1 VSGPD
6 SKDDPEPPVTLLLI
20 EDNPHDAELLK
31 WALQDT
37 DRLCFNVHWT
47 TTIEAALERVVSM
60 PVDLVLLDLNLPDS
74 DGMKTLLKVKSAAP
88 DLPVIVLTAL
98 TDESLALEAVK
109 MGADDFL
116 MKGKVSTDGILRCV
130 RYSVER
136 RRFQTRLR
144 ETEERAKKRS
154 AEVRKTE
161 TNLEAVLSS
170 TDQGLQQLD
179 PMSKVALMNQAVE
192 ALLGYTS
199 NKAIRQWLRDLAQGI
214 ARDLLMMQQREEFMA
229 SLAHDLK
236 TPLVGADRALALL
249 WEGSIGDLSEAQVE
263 LVGKVRQSN
272 KALLQMIQNLLDV
285 YRWESGAQTLHME
298 HVDISTL
305 IKSCVDEIRII
316 ADAKRVWLVAED
328 IPREP
333 HSVHIDP
340 LAIRRVLINLLSN
353 AVKFTADGG
362 TVELEVGFD
371 ADNLSIAV
379 RDTGI
384 GIAAADQAKLF
395 RRFVQAENLS
405 RERGVGSG
413 LGLHLCRQIIEA
425 HGGTIT
431 LESEVGKG
439 SVFTIML
446 PQLNSETERPLD

>member
-1 VSGPD
+1 VSEPD
-6 SKDDPEPPVTLLLI
+6 SKESLEPPVTLLLI

-37 DRLCFNVHWT
+37 DTLRFDVHWT
-47 TTIEAALERVVSM
+47 TTIESALQTILSM
-60 PVDLVLLDLNLPDS
+60 RVDLVLLDLNLPDS
-74 DGMKTLLKVKSAAP
+74 DGMKTLLKMKSAAP

-116 MKGKVSTDGILRCV
+116 MKGRVSTDGILRCV
-130 RYSVER
+130 RYSIER
-136 RRFQTRLR
+136 RRFQARLR

-154 AEVRKTE
+154 AEMRKAE
-161 TNLEAVLSS
+161 SNLESVLSGM
-170 TDQGLQQLD
+170 DQGFQQLNS
-179 PMSKVALMNQAVE
+179 MSKVALLNQAVE
-192 ALLGYTS
+192 ALLGNTN
-199 NKAIRQWLRDLAQGI
+199 NKVIRQRFRELVQDI
-214 ARDLLMMQQREEFMA
+214 ARDLLLMQQREDFMA
-229 SLAHDLK
+229 SMAHDLK
-236 TPLVGADRALALL
+236 TPLIGTDRALALL
-249 WEGSIGDLSEAQVE
+249 WEGSIGDLSDAQVE

-298 HVDISTL
+298 NVDISTL

-316 ADAKRVWLVAED
+316 ADARRIWLVAED

-333 HSVHIDP
+333 HSVHLDP

-353 AVKFTADGG
+353 AVKFTPDGG
-362 TVELEVGFD
+362 TVELKVGFD
-371 ADNLSIAV
+371 ADNLIVAV

-384 GIAAADQAKLF
+384 GIAPVDQAKLF
-395 RRFVQAENLS
+395 RRFVQADKLP
-405 RERGVGSG
+405 REHGIGSG

-439 SVFTIML
+439 SMFTILL
-446 PQLNSETERPLD
+446 PQLNSGTKKPVA